1 MFIEAIIIGCVTGF
15 IAAFFGIGGSSIDTP
30 LLRIF
35 LHLPP
40 YLALA
45 SPLPTALLTIFIALL
60 TYWKKHL
67 VNFRVFK
74 WSILGGLPGM
84 ILGSYL
90 SQLFS
95 GRFLMLFTAA
105 VLFLVGGDFIL
116 KKFSDGRK
124 ENKKYQGKTKTVSAA
139 YMTGVTFVLSTLS
152 GILANG
158 GGLFLIPAYV
168 LLFQMK
174 MKEAIAT
181 SLLTVA
187 VMILP
192 ACIIHY
198 NLGHIDL
205 GVGAAMGIGVIP
217 MAYVGAKM
225 DLRTKSETIQLLF
238 GLMLVIF
245 SVYFFLSQL
254 KIS

>member
-1 MFIEAIIIGCVTGF
+1 MLIEAIIIGAATGF
-15 IAAFFGIGGSSIDTP
+15 ISAFFGIGGSSIDTP
-30 LLRIF
+30 LLRMF

-60 TYWKKHL
+60 AYWKKHL
-67 VNFRVFK
+67 VDFRIFR

-84 ILGSYL
+84 IAGSYL
-90 SQLFS
+90 SHIFS
-95 GRFLMLFTAA
+95 GRFLMLASAA

-116 KKFSDGRK
+116 KKISSAKKNRKHRGRA
-124 ENKKYQGKTKTVSAA
+124 GSISVA
-139 YMTGVTFVLSTLS
+139 YITSVAFALSMLS

-158 GGLFLIPAYV
+158 GGLFFIPAYV
-168 LLFQMK
+168 LLFRLE

-192 ACIIHY
+192 ACFIHY
-198 NLGHIDL
+198 GLGHIDL
-205 GVGAAMGIGVIP
+205 GVSAAMGIGVIP
-217 MAYVGAKM
+217 MAYMGAKL
-225 DLRTKSETIQLLF
+225 DLKTKSDTLQLLF
-238 GLMLVIF
+238 GLLLVIF
-245 SVYFFLSQL
+245 SVYFFISQMA
-254 KIS
+254 